1 MILIKS
7 IKQAL
12 FATLFTLP
20 ITVMADGIASL
31 KAFYTDTK
39 TMRADFSQVVTDKQG
54 RKVQEVQGVMQLK
67 RPNKFRWDYN
77 KPFEQQIIS
86 DGKQI
91 WLYDTELAQVTVR
104 GISKAL
110 GSSPAALLAGGE
122 SLEKNFKL
130 MDTARKDN
138 LEWVSALPLEP
149 DSGFEKIFLGFS
161 DSQLQKMELTDS
173 FGHNTSIIF
182 SNLAQNNSI
191 SDGIFVF
198 KVPKGVDLIG
208 E

>member
-67 RPNKFRWDYN
+67 RPNKFRWDYS

>member
-91 WLYDTELAQVTVR
+91 WLYDTELAQVIVR

-173 FGHNTSIIF
+173 FGHNTSIVF

>member
-91 WLYDTELAQVTVR
+91 WLYDTELAQVIVR

-173 FGHNTSIIF
+173 FGHNISIVF

>member
-161 DSQLQKMELTDS
+161 DSRLQKMELTDS
-173 FGHNTSIIF
+173 FGHNTSIVF